1 MKKVSRK
8 NNHYQGAKQYKNLDE
23 KFLIEFR
30 QLVRTI
36 PTTVFLQQDD
46 INLSINN
53 ALIQFIK
60 GVKRKEID
68 TSDYKNYKGYMYIIL
83 SNEVKKMNVT
93 LNLTRKAKDNKNDY
107 IAESDTSFYGNDD
120 EIEWFDYLEAIR
132 DILTDEEYYVA
143 TELINGFEQQE
154 IKKDFDNSKFKVS
167 RIVERIRKKIFPHMK
182 PRLAQ
187 YETRTQVYNTKRKP
201 YIKPEID
208 YDYNDYYAD

>member
-8 NNHYQGAKQYKNLDE
+8 NNHYQGAKQYKSMDE
-23 KFLIEFR
+23 KFLIEMR

-36 PTTVFLQQDD
+36 PTTVFLTDDD

-53 ALIQFIK
+53 TLIQFLK
-60 GVKRKEID
+60 GIERKAID

-93 LNLTRKAKDNKNDY
+93 RNLTRKAKDNKNEY
-107 IAESDTSFYGNDD
+107 IEDTNTSFYGNDD
-120 EIEWFDYLEAIR
+120 SIQEFDYLQAIR
-132 DILTDEEYYVA
+132 NILTDEEYYVA
-143 TELINGFEQQE
+143 SELINGFEQQE

-167 RIVERIRKKIFPHMK
+167 RIVERIRKKIFPNMK

-187 YETRTQVYNTKRKP
+187 YETRTQTYNTKRKP

>member
-1 MKKVSRK
+1 MKKVSTK
-8 NNHYQGAKQYKNLDE
+8 KHYQGAKQYKNLDE

-36 PTTVFLQQDD
+36 PTTVFLEQDA
-46 INLSINN
+46 ITYAINN

-83 SNEVKKMNVT
+83 SNEVKKMNVMF
-93 LNLTRKAKDNKNDY
+93 NLTRKAKDNKNDY
-107 IAESDTSFYGNDD
+107 IAESDTSFYNSDD
-120 EIEWFDYLEAIR
+120 QEQMLDYLQAIR
-132 DILTDEEYYVA
+132 DVLSDEEYYVA

-154 IKKDFDNSKFKVS
+154 IKKDFGNSKFKVAK
-167 RIVERIRKKIFPHMK
+167 IVERIRKKIFPHMK
-182 PRLAQ
+182 FRMAQ
-187 YETRTQVYNTKRKP
+187 YETRTQVHNTKREA
-201 YIKPEID
+201 YIKPTID